1 MDRLGARSKGA
12 TVSFTASEDI
22 TAVFNNTEAEIG
34 DIELARALLACLT
47 KSNSKLAPGWIAAA
61 QKQEN
66 AKLVLADAGIHLPHS
81 VKIWY
86 KAVEL
91 ALYSKFRSH
100 WSDSKEVSNRVTEFE
115 FQLLACYNV
124 QPQPVETNLPQFH
137 EETLFFIFYSQPR
150 SLMQE
155 LVALEFYKRNMRK

>member
-1 MDRLGARSKGA
+1 MDGLGAWSKGA

-22 TAVFNNTEAEIG
+22 AAVSNNVLETLSRSERQEIK
-34 DIELARALLACLT
+34 C
-47 KSNSKLAPGWIAAA
+47 W
-61 QKQEN
+61 KQEN
-66 AKLVLADAGIHLPHS
+66 AKLVLADAVIRLPHS

-91 ALYSKFRSH
+91 ALYSRFRSH

-115 FQLLACYNV
+115 FQLSACYNV

-137 EETLFFIFYSQPR
+137 EETLFFIFYSPPR

-155 LVALEFYKRNMRK
+155 LVALEFYKKNMRK